1 MDLTWVLTLARLQS
15 KTKCR
20 QSTTRY
26 LRKK

>member
-15 KTKCR
+15 KKKSR
-20 QSTTRY
+20 PSTTRN